1 MQAPDPDTFCTCGRL
16 VPSMSSNGPI
26 CKNDGCQAGD
36 SCVQLTSGPHIST
49 HTASSASPAGPG
61 CNYSLSLQCLSIG
74 VLDIFGFED
83 FERNSFEQFCINY
96 ANEQLQ
102 YYFTQHIF
110 KLEQVRAGRLLP
122 TPANHPEAHRWPSV
136 PAEHGVGT
144 TGSPVLRALSCSQRH
159 AQPSVFQP
167 FQMLDAPA
175 ARQLCNSLSCRPCV
189 PRGVQN
195 TSHVFSFH
203 HGSLSE
209 EAGPI
214 GVESSHI

>member
-26 CKNDGCQAGD
+26 CRNDGCQAGD

-122 TPANHPEAHRWPSV
+122 TPANHPEAQRRSSV

-144 TGSPVLRALSCSQRH
+144 TGPGLQGSVLFSAACSALSLSTLPDVRCPCSK
-159 AQPSVFQP
+159 
-167 FQMLDAPA
+167 A
-175 ARQLCNSLSCRPCV
+175 AV
-189 PRGVQN
+189 
-195 TSHVFSFH
+195 
-203 HGSLSE
+203 
-209 EAGPI
+209 
-214 GVESSHI
+214 